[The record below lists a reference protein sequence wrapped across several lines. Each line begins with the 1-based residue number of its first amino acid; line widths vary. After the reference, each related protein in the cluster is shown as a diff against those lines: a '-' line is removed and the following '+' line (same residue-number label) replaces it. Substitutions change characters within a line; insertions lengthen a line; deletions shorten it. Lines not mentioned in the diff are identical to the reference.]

1 MQSNLEDR
9 EWWTT
14 VDDFDGGWCPCT
26 GATRKLPNVILNIW
40 YRQSGKSANLARLA
54 IDYKVKYS
62 SRKVCII
69 TVGNTRHIHEKIESI
84 AENES
89 LEDAVKD
96 IHLGNAQNTEQLF
109 TTKDFDLVL
118 LDEFLHYEEK
128 HLSKIVEGW
137 NSGNKTGTIIGWSTP
152 SRATSYDKVLRTI
165 EMRGGSRTMINKFR
179 ASDNEEKVDIP
190 HYMRKEDIDLEY
202 NLNYE

>member
-1 MQSNLEDR
+1 MRQLKNRD
-9 EWWTT
+9 WWTT
-14 VDDFDGGWCPCT
+14 LDDFQGSWCPCT
-26 GATRKLPNVILNIW
+26 GAKRKLHNVILNIW
-40 YRQSGKSANLARLA
+40 YRQSGKTANLARLA
-54 IDYKVKYS
+54 IDYKVKCPS
-62 SRKVCII
+62 HKVCII
-69 TVGNTRHIHEKIESI
+69 TATNTKYIYEKLEKI

-89 LEDAVKD
+89 LEDAVMG
-96 IHLGNAQNTEQLF
+96 IHFGNAQNTEKLF

-152 SRATSYDKVLRTI
+152 SRATPYDKVLRNI

-179 ASDNEEKVDIP
+179 ASDNKEIVDIP
-190 HYMRKEDIDLEY
+190 RYMRKGDIDLEY
-202 NLNYE
+202 NLIE